1 MDIQGFSLF
10 FFGILVG
17 GVTMWVASWFGRLY
31 EWKARRKLEKSLDQV
46 RCVLMKQKLLCGGG
60 HACSGGPKCK
70 SDHK

>member
-31 EWKARRKLEKSLDQV
+31 ERKARRKLEKSLDQV
-46 RCVLMKQKLLCGGG
+46 RCVLMKQKLLC
-60 HACSGGPKCK
+60 
-70 SDHK
+70 